1 MHKNWCNQVPSEK
14 SQNKITFSKSSSDE
28 TACGAAAKA
37 DIEDL
42 MTVVEQKEKET
53 VDKIKKERSL

>member
-28 TACGAAAKA
+28 TACAKA

-53 VDKIKKERSL
+53 VDKIKKERSS